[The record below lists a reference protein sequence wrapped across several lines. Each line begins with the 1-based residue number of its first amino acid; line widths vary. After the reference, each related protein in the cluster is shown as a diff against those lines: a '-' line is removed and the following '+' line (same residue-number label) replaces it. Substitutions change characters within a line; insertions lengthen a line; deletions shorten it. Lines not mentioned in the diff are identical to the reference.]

1 MIHKKQ
7 ILQQAENDQYIIQQI
22 NKDQAHKFARNRW
35 FILGAITALCVF
47 ATSDMLGG
55 IFTVQEV
62 LVHRGL
68 GMIAPLFFA
77 YYMTFKTDLWV
88 KYWQFIS
95 LGVIAYA
102 AINDAMLM
110 STNMV
115 QRGTDFYIS
124 GLYFWTLAS
133 MLIGR
138 IHIKGLAIF
147 LFSLLIVYDIH
158 FISSGII
165 TTYPHKFT
173 LLLHMNINVSVFIL
187 ISLMIMYYLQKNV
200 LENYLI
206 QREIETE
213 SAIVE
218 LQNQE
223 ILRQQSVLTEQSV
236 EIEIANTRL
245 QEAIHRLEL
254 SLEEKNEFMGVV
266 AHDLKNPLGTIL
278 MLSKFINKDE
288 TISESAKDAVNDIV
302 VTANGM
308 FELIKALLEFN
319 MYESGAFVL
328 NKKVLNFSHN
338 VHHVLKRYILHAQK
352 KNMTLDTSLDDTL
365 YVMGDAIVLQ
375 GIIDNLVSNALKYSH
390 PGAEIKINLYRI
402 NDKCRLEVTDEGPG
416 ISQEEMKKLF
426 KKFQKLS
433 ARPTGDEHSTGL
445 GLASTKKFVEL
456 HDGVIWCESFI
467 GRGSTFIVEIPL
479 TQEEMTET

>member
-1 MIHKKQ
+1 
-7 ILQQAENDQYIIQQI
+7 
-22 NKDQAHKFARNRW
+22 
-35 FILGAITALCVF
+35 
-47 ATSDMLGG
+47 
-55 IFTVQEV
+55 
-62 LVHRGL
+62 
-68 GMIAPLFFA
+68 
-77 YYMTFKTDLWV
+77 
-88 KYWQFIS
+88 
-95 LGVIAYA
+95 
-102 AINDAMLM
+102 MLM
-110 STNMV
+110 STNLV

-124 GLYFWTLAS
+124 GLYYWTLAS

-138 IHIKGLAIF
+138 IHVKILAFF
-147 LFSLLIVYDIH
+147 LFSLLIIYDIH

-165 TTYPHKFT
+165 AAYPHKFT

-213 SAIVE
+213 STIIE
-218 LQNQE
+218 LQNKE
-223 ILRQQSVLTEQSV
+223 ILRQQAVLTEQSV

-245 QEAIHRLEL
+245 HEAIHRLEL
-254 SLEEKNEFMGVV
+254 ALEEKNEFMGVV

-288 TISESAKDAVNDIV
+288 TISESTKDAVNDIV
-302 VTANGM
+302 ITANGM

-338 VHHVLKRYILHAQK
+338 VHHVLKRFILHAQK

-365 YVMGDAIVLQ
+365 YVMGDAIALQ
-375 GIIDNLVSNALKYSH
+375 GIIDNLISNALKYSH
-390 PGAEIKINLYRI
+390 PGAEIKIALHRNK
-402 NDKCRLEVTDEGPG
+402 DKCRFEVTDEGPG

-456 HDGVIWCESFI
+456 HDGTIWCESVI

-479 TQEEMTET
+479 TQYDSEER